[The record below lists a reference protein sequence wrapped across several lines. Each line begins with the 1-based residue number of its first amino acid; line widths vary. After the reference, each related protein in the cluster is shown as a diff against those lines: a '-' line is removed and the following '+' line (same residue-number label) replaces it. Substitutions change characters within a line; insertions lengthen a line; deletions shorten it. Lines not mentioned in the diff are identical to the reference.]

1 MCAALC
7 CVCIPLEDRALLL
20 SYFPSFYSSRL
31 SSLRTWRFFFLLP
44 AHKPRT
50 NATPTNKL
58 EDKMKRIFR
67 SEGSD
72 VAAQQRSRVYVCVCA
87 QGLGAAYRFEQFRPT
102 KIQIDSTLGWEISS
116 AHKHTHT
123 HATRTRLYV
132 YGHIRGQWQ
141 PALKITFTQ
150 ERSCTCRIQILQR
163 THLFSQRY
171 LQPRAKWCNVITKNH
186 CKPDYPG
193 SYLNKN
199 YINVLNGWIICFLT
213 NWRISWHNPPPTPA
227 ADQIFHY

>member
-72 VAAQQRSRVYVCVCA
+72 VAAQRRSRVYVCVCA

-123 HATRTRLYV
+123 RYKNKIVCLRPYTWTVTASLKNYV
-132 YGHIRGQWQ
+132 YTG
-141 PALKITFTQ
+141 KI
-150 ERSCTCRIQILQR
+150 L
-163 THLFSQRY
+163 Y
-171 LQPRAKWCNVITKNH
+171 LQNTDSPANSFILTKISATLSKVMQ
-186 CKPDYPG
+186 CDYKK
-193 SYLNKN
+193 SLQTW
-199 YINVLNGWIICFLT
+199 LSWII
-213 NWRISWHNPPPTPA
+213 SE
-227 ADQIFHY
+227 